1 MRIDAHQHFWRY
13 DPADYPWMNADMQV
27 LQRDW
32 LPEDLRPLLEQQRI
46 DSCVAVQARTSETET
61 DFLLMLAT
69 QYPWI
74 AGVVGWV
81 DLRAQNLLQRL
92 DRWGEAPGLVGFRH
106 QIQDEPDVAAFID
119 DPRTRRGLKLLQ
131 DRALTYDVL
140 VYARQLKS
148 IASLCAACDDH
159 WLIIDHLAKP
169 AILNDDHD
177 TWRRDLQ
184 PLAAMPHALCKV
196 SGLVTE
202 ALDAAGE
209 FHPDKVRRYLDTAL
223 DLFGPQ
229 RLMFGSDWPV
239 CLLATSYARVTAIV
253 ESWSARLSPSE
264 REALWSGTAQRAYSL
279 A

>member
-13 DPADYPWMNADMQV
+13 VPADYPWMNADMQV

-46 DSCVAVQARTSETET
+46 DSCIAVQARASETET

-81 DLRAQNLLQRL
+81 DLRAQNLQQRL
-92 DRWGEAPGLVGFRH
+92 DRWGEAPGLAGFRH
-106 QIQDEPDVAAFID
+106 QIQDEPDVASFVG
-119 DPRTRRGLKLLQ
+119 DPRTRRGLQLLQ
-131 DRALTYDVL
+131 ERMLTYDVL
-140 VYARQLKS
+140 VH
-148 IASLCAACDDH
+148 ASQIGSVVPLCAASDDH
-159 WLIIDHLAKP
+159 WLIINHLAKP

-177 TWRRDLQ
+177 AWRRDLQ
-184 PLAAMPHALCKV
+184 PLAAMPHVLCKV

-209 FHPDKVRRYLDTAL
+209 FHPDKIRRYLDTAL

-279 A
+279 S